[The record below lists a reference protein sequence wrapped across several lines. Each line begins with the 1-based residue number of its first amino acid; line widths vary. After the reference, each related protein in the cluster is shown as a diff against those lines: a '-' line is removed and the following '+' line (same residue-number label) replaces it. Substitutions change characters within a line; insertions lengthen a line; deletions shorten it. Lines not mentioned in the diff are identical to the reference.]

1 MEVHVKSYKY
11 IIIGGGMTGS
21 AAVMGIRKNDPDGSI
36 AMFSKEPFAP
46 YNRPPLSK
54 GLWDGKDIES
64 IVRPMDHYQV
74 DLFLETPIEEITPD
88 LQHVRTASGEIFQ
101 YEKLL
106 LATGG
111 YPIQIPGSPEGVITY
126 RTRSD
131 FHLLEDLV
139 EEKDNFCIIGGGF
152 IGSEL
157 AAALVKN
164 QKRVT
169 LIFPETGICGELFP
183 DDLAE
188 FLVHYYQENGVEV
201 LKENLVDVI
210 NKDGEQFMVQYHN
223 IEDHQV
229 TEAPFD
235 VVIVGIGI
243 KPNTALAEAA
253 GIEVDNGIIVNETL
267 QTNFPDIFAAG
278 DVANFKH
285 IHLGKRLRVEHED
298 NANTMGMLAGQ
309 NMSGKLQKYDHFPF
323 FYSDL
328 FDLGY
333 EAVGEFGKDLDIV
346 EDWIEPFKK
355 GTIFYLDDDKVRG
368 VIFWNLWGKVD
379 EGRELIQ
386 SGKSFKK
393 SELKGMF

>member
-1 MEVHVKSYKY
+1 MKSYKY

-21 AAVMGIRKNDPDGSI
+21 AAVMGIRKNDLDGTI
-36 AMFSKEPFAP
+36 AMFSKERFEP
-46 YNRPPLSK
+46 YNRPPLTK
-54 GLWDGKDIES
+54 GLWNGKDIES
-64 IVRPMDHYQV
+64 IVRPMDQYQV

-88 LQHVRTASGEIFQ
+88 LKQVRTASGEIFQ

-139 EEKDNFCIIGGGF
+139 EDKDNFCIIGGGF

-210 NKDGEQFMVQYHN
+210 NKDGEQFIVQYHN

-243 KPNTALAEAA
+243 KPNTVLAEAA

-285 IHLGKRLRVEHED
+285 IPLGKRLRVEHED
-298 NANTMGMLAGQ
+298 NANTMGMHAGQ
-309 NMSGKLQKYDHFPF
+309 NMSGESQKYDHFPF

-333 EAVGEFGKDLDIV
+333 EAVGDFDKGLEIF
-346 EDWIEPFKK
+346 EDWIEPLKK
-355 GTIFYLDDDKVRG
+355 GTVFYLDDDKIRG

-379 EGRELIQ
+379 EGRELIL
-386 SGKSFKK
+386 SGKSFTK
-393 SELKGMF
+393 SDLKGMYKS

>member
-1 MEVHVKSYKY
+1 MKSYKY

-36 AMFSKEPFAP
+36 AMFSKEPFQP
-46 YNRPPLSK
+46 YNRPPLTK
-54 GLWDGKDIES
+54 GLWDGKDVES
-64 IVRPMDHYQV
+64 IVRPMGQYQV
-74 DLFLETPIEEITPD
+74 DLFLEKPIEQIIPD
-88 LQHVRTASGEIFQ
+88 QKQVRTTGGETFG

-111 YPIQIPGSPEGVITY
+111 DPIQLPGMPDGVIAY
-126 RTRSD
+126 RTRVD
-131 FHLLEDLV
+131 YHLLENLV
-139 EEKDNFCIIGGGF
+139 KEKDSFCIIGGGF

-157 AAALVKN
+157 AAALVKK
-164 QKRVT
+164 QRKVSM
-169 LIFPETGICGELFP
+169 IFPETGICGDLFP
-183 DDLAE
+183 EDLSDS
-188 FLVHYYQENGVEV
+188 LVHYYQEKGVKV
-201 LKENLVDVI
+201 LKENLVDVV
-210 NKDGEQFMVQYHN
+210 NKNGDQYTVQYHN

-253 GIEVDNGIIVNETL
+253 GIDVDNGIIVNETL
-267 QTNFPDIFAAG
+267 QTNFSDIFAAG

-285 IHLGKRLRVEHED
+285 IPLGKRVRVEHED

-309 NMSGKLQKYDHFPF
+309 NMSGELQTYDHFPF

-333 EAVGEFGKDLDIV
+333 EAVGDFGKDLEIY
-346 EDWIEPFKK
+346 EDWIDPFKK
-355 GTIFYLDDDKVRG
+355 GTIFYLKDDKIRG

-379 EGRELIQ
+379 GGRELIR
-386 SGKSFKK
+386 SGKSYTKAD
-393 SELKGMF
+393 LKGMFEG

>member
-1 MEVHVKSYKY
+1 MKSYKY
-11 IIIGGGMTGS
+11 IIVGGGMTGS

-36 AMFSKEPFAP
+36 AMFSKEPFGP
-46 YNRPPLSK
+46 YNRPPLTK

-64 IVRPMDHYQV
+64 IMRPMDQYQV
-74 DLFLETPIEEITPD
+74 DIFLETPIETIAPD
-88 LQHVRTASGEIFQ
+88 QKQIRTNAGETFQ

-111 YPIQIPGSPEGVITY
+111 DPIQIPDSPEGVIAY

-131 FHLLEDLV
+131 FHLVEKLV
-139 EEKDNFCIIGGGF
+139 NEKDRFGIIGGGF

-157 AAALVKN
+157 AAALVK
-164 QKRVT
+164 QEKQVT
-169 LIFPETGICGELFP
+169 MIFPEAGICGELFP
-183 DDLAE
+183 EDLSD
-188 FLVHYYQENGVEV
+188 FLVHYYQEKCVEV
-201 LKENLVDVI
+201 LNENLVDTI
-210 NKDGEQFMVQYHN
+210 NKDGEQYTVQYHN
-223 IEDHQV
+223 IKDHQV
-229 TEAPFD
+229 TEEAFD
-235 VVIVGIGI
+235 MVIVGIGI
-243 KPNTALAEAA
+243 KPNTVLAEAA
-253 GIEVDNGIIVNETL
+253 GIEVDNGIIVSDTL

-285 IHLGKRLRVEHED
+285 IPLGIRLRVEHED

-309 NMSGKLQKYDHFPF
+309 NMSGELQKYDHFPF

-333 EAVGEFGKDLDIV
+333 EAVGDIGKDLEIF
-346 EDWIEPFKK
+346 EAWIEPFKK
-355 GTIFYLDDDKVRG
+355 GTIFYLDDDKIRG

-386 SGKSFKK
+386 SGKSFTKAD
-393 SELKGMF
+393 LKGMFEG

>member
-1 MEVHVKSYKY
+1 MKTYKY

-36 AMFSKEPFAP
+36 AMFSKERFAP
-46 YNRPPLSK
+46 YNRPPLTK
-54 GLWDGKDIES
+54 GMWDGKDIES
-64 IVRPMDHYQV
+64 IVRPLDQYQV
-74 DLFLETPIEEITPD
+74 DLYLETPIEKIIPN
-88 LQHVRTASGEIFQ
+88 QKQVRTAAGETFQ

-111 YPIQIPGSPEGVITY
+111 HPIQIPGSPEGVIAY

-131 FHLLEDLV
+131 FHLLEKLV
-139 EEKDNFCIIGGGF
+139 EEHERFCIIGGSF

-157 AAALVKN
+157 AAALVKMKK
-164 QKRVT
+164 QVT
-169 LIFPETGICGELFP
+169 MIFPEAGICGELFP
-183 DDLAE
+183 DDLAD
-188 FLVHYYQENGVEV
+188 FLVHYYQDKGVEV
-201 LKENLVDVI
+201 LTENLVDAI
-210 NKDGEQFMVQYHN
+210 NKDGERYLVQYHN
-223 IEDHQV
+223 IDDHQV

-235 VVIVGIGI
+235 VVVVGIGI
-243 KPNTALAEAA
+243 QPNTSLAEAA
-253 GIEVDNGIIVNETL
+253 GIVVDDGIIVNETL

-285 IHLGKRLRVEHED
+285 IPLGKRVRVEHED

-309 NMSGKLQKYDHFPF
+309 NMAGDLQKYDHFPF

-333 EAVGEFGKDLDIV
+333 EAVGDFGKNLEIY

-355 GTIFYLDDDKVRG
+355 GTVFYLDDDTIRG
-368 VIFWNLWGKVD
+368 MIFWNLWGKVD

-386 SGKSFKK
+386 SGKSFTK
-393 SELKGMF
+393 SDLKGMFKS